1 MKGENHMN
9 INKNL
14 ILTGIF
20 SVTMAINPFMAG
32 AAEEKDIEELEKK
45 LISVETQLLEPELR
59 LDKLQQER
67 SKYDGASGWFQGS
80 KKKALDSEIEKN
92 EALVSEKYSEMKST
106 AQQVQKMVFD
116 VAYAFE
122 KRGNYDKA
130 IEYYLKVENRTD
142 EVRARI
148 ASCFKAKKDYHQAI
162 KWLLEMSRTDNNL
175 LEVVDCYKLD
185 GSMREAVYWL
195 FEILAPWSGNSAELA
210 ALDLIEQYN
219 YPQRP
224 QDYPDFFKRLSDVY
238 LTKAIDAYDSN
249 FLQASKDYRKAV
261 DLLSQ
266 DLNETPQLVSFSI
279 VERHQNDYRVA
290 LEILDRQ
297 REAAER
303 NFEDRVRR
311 ARDEIER
318 AEDSLRRAR
327 HDADRD
333 YENRLRN
340 AEHNVKR
347 AQDRLNELSK
357 VTTTPPEEIER
368 ARRNLENANR
378 ELQDIRRNRD
388 RIIRDYLRPYEHEVR
403 TARDDYDN
411 LLANRTRII
420 EEYIAPY
427 KRKVAEVKKS
437 LDRIKAMH
445 DANFNK

>member
-20 SVTMAINPFMAG
+20 SVSMAINPFMAG
-32 AAEEKDIEELEKK
+32 AVEEKDIEELEKK

-59 LDKLQQER
+59 LDKLQQDR

-80 KKKALDSEIEKN
+80 KKKALDSEIAKS
-92 EALVSEKYSEMKST
+92 EALANEKYSEMKST

-116 VAYAFE
+116 VAHAFE
-122 KRGNYDKA
+122 KHGQFEKA

-142 EVRARI
+142 EIRNRI
-148 ASCFKAKKDYHQAI
+148 AACYKAKKDYQQAI
-162 KWLLEMSRTDNNL
+162 KWLLEMSRTDSNL

-195 FEILAPWSGNSAELA
+195 FEILAPWSENSSELT
-210 ALDLIEQYN
+210 ALKLIEEYN

-224 QDYPDFFKRLSDVY
+224 NDYPDFYKRLSDIY
-238 LTKAIDAYDSN
+238 LTKAIKAYDGN

-261 DLLSQ
+261 ELLAN
-266 DLNETPQLVSFSI
+266 DMNETPQLVSFSI
-279 VERHQNDYRVA
+279 LERHQNDYRVA

-303 NFEDRVRR
+303 NFEDRVRQ
-311 ARDEIER
+311 ARNDIEV
-318 AEDSLRRAR
+318 AEDRLRRAR

-333 YENRLRN
+333 YENRVRN
-340 AEHNVKR
+340 AEQNVKR
-347 AQDRLNELSK
+347 AQDRLNELTK
-357 VTTTPPEEIER
+357 NTATPPEELER
-368 ARRNLENANR
+368 AKRNLENANR
-378 ELQDIRRNRD
+378 ELQDVRRNREQ
-388 RIIRDYLRPYEHEVR
+388 IIRDYLRPYERDVR
-403 TARDDYDN
+403 SARDDYDR
-411 LLANRTRII
+411 LLSNRTQII

-427 KRKVAEVKKS
+427 KRKVAEVKNS
-437 LDRIKAMH
+437 LERIKAMH
-445 DANFNK
+445 DANFNN

>member
-1 MKGENHMN
+1 MKGEKHMN
-9 INKNL
+9 INKKL

-20 SVTMAINPFMAG
+20 SVTMAVNPFMAS

-45 LISVETQLLEPELR
+45 LIGVETQLLEPELR

-80 KKKALDSEIEKN
+80 KKKALDKEIEKN
-92 EALVSEKYSEMKST
+92 EALVNEKYSEMKAT
-106 AQQVQKMVFD
+106 AQQVQKMVFS

-122 KRGNYDKA
+122 KRGQYEKA

-148 ASCFKAKKDYHQAI
+148 AACFKAKKDYQQAI
-162 KWLLEMSRTDNNL
+162 KWLLEMNRTDNNL

-195 FEILAPWSGNSAELA
+195 FEILVPWSENAAELT
-210 ALDLIEQYN
+210 ALKLIEEYD

-224 QDYPDFFKRLSDVY
+224 NDYPDFYQRLSDIY
-238 LTKAIDAYDSN
+238 LTKAIKAYDGN

-261 DLLSQ
+261 ELLAEA
-266 DLNETPQLVSFSI
+266 LHETPQLVSFSI
-279 VERHQNDYRVA
+279 VERHSNDYRVA

-311 ARDEIER
+311 ARDEIES
-318 AEDSLRRAR
+318 AEHRLQRAR
-327 HDADRD
+327 HEADRD
-333 YENRLRN
+333 YKRRLDN
-340 AEHNVKR
+340 AEHNVRR
-347 AQDRLNELSK
+347 AKDRLDQLMKN
-357 VTTTPPEEIER
+357 TTTPAEEIER
-368 ARRNLENANR
+368 AKRNLESANR

-388 RIIRDYLRPYEHEVR
+388 RIIRDYLRPYERDVR
-403 TARDDYDN
+403 EARDDYER
-411 LLANRTRII
+411 LLASRIKFI
-420 EEYIAPY
+420 EDYIAPY
-427 KRKVAEVKKS
+427 KRKVAEVKRS
-437 LDRIKAMH
+437 LERIKAMH
-445 DANFNK
+445 DANFNQ

>member
-1 MKGENHMN
+1 
-9 INKNL
+9 
-14 ILTGIF
+14 
-20 SVTMAINPFMAG
+20 MAINPFMAG

-388 RIIRDYLRPYEHEVR
+388 RISKCEAKHPAATFDRQTLFTGMLGFALAVVTGAACFGVAHCGNIASP
-403 TARDDYDN
+403 TARIVSYIEN
-411 LLANRTRII
+411 HRIGVVI
-420 EEYIAPY
+420 NASG
-427 KRKVAEVKKS
+427 VFV
-437 LDRIKAMH
+437 
-445 DANFNK
+445 